1 MNIQDVLQQA
11 KVHRVSDDFDAYI
24 QDYDVLIKHM
34 DTEEVCVEVLLG
46 DIYMMATGRK
56 EKTMRF
62 RNPPDHPLSVL
73 AEYTDFVFGTTD
85 KEFDKAFPQWIEKV
99 GEQPAMKA
107 CLQFLKNG
115 KNDISLEVL
124 DLKTIRALAYFD
136 AEPVYRAL
144 DHVLRENDKKVYG
157 KGARS
162 MKLVNQ
168 SINTLV
174 KLSTLR
180 ALQSILRFER
190 YARYGKTD
198 KAIKILMFEVN
209 PTEAELEAMKTPT
222 YHFDDQ
228 LTRVETVGDYT
239 VLMTIIPGYKLDRK
253 IFDAEGKEYK
263 DFPKSGLED
272 FKYEVKEL
280 RGLEKVIASDLRHY
294 RDRIEDAYRT
304 GQTWPYPDWVRY
316 YMTHPLISYSAR
328 RLIWEF
334 ISESSERYSG
344 MWAENRQ
351 VDSES
356 EPQVILH
363 DVNGK
368 SLPIMGGDWTVR
380 LWHPVEASAEETAA
394 WKDRVMDLKIVQPF
408 KQAFREVYRVTQPEL
423 ETAVYSNRFAAHI
436 LYKQQFAAIAS
447 SRGWDIPNFYSDSVY
462 TPSSSIQG
470 FTIYFEI
477 NQDWGGGTEAS
488 TDKVSFSGQGLS
500 TLPPIVFSEGMRDV
514 DLFVSVC
521 SIGVD
526 PNWTPDREGYAYWAS
541 YNTGELRDSAL
552 NRRDMLQRILPAL
565 MIAPQCRIDDRWL
578 IVEGKL
584 CIYKIHIG
592 SGGVYMSPSNRYL
605 CIVPKTSKK
614 TESDDVYL
622 PFESDGMLSLILSKA
637 FLLAND
643 TKITDRTITQQIK
656 SAT

>member
-1 MNIQDVLQQA
+1 MKIQDVLQQA
-11 KVHRVSDDFDAYI
+11 RVHRSSDDFDAYL

-85 KEFDKAFPQWIEKV
+85 REFDKELPAWIEKV
-99 GEQPAMKA
+99 GEQAAMKA

-115 KNDISLEVL
+115 KNDLSLEEF
-124 DLKTIRALAYFD
+124 DLKTVRALSYFD

-144 DHVLRENDKKVYG
+144 DHVLRENDKKEYG
-157 KGARS
+157 GARS
-162 MKLVNQ
+162 LKQVNQ
-168 SINTLV
+168 TIKTLL
-174 KLSTLR
+174 KLSTPR
-180 ALQSILRFER
+180 ALQSVLRFER

-198 KAIKILMFEVN
+198 KALKILMSEVN
-209 PTEAELEAMKTPT
+209 PTEAELEAMRTPT
-222 YHFDDQ
+222 YHFDEQ

-239 VLMTIIPGYKLDRK
+239 VIMTIIPGYKLARK
-253 IFDAEGKEYK
+253 ILDAEGKEYK

-280 RGLEKVIASDLRHY
+280 RGLEKVIAGDLRHY
-294 RDRIEDAYRT
+294 RDRIEDAYYT
-304 GQTWPYPDWVRY
+304 GQTWPYPDWVRFH
-316 YMTHPLISYSAR
+316 MVHPLMAYSAR

-334 ISESSERYSG
+334 TNEGGERYTG

-351 VDSES
+351 PDPES
-356 EPQVILH
+356 ELQVILH
-363 DVNGK
+363 NVSGK
-368 SLPIMGGDWTVR
+368 PLKITGEDWRVK
-380 LWHPVEASAEETAA
+380 LWHPVEASPEETAA
-394 WKDRVMDLKIVQPF
+394 WKNRVMDLKIVQPF
-408 KQAFREVYRVTQPEL
+408 KQAFREVYRPTRLEL
-423 ETAVYSNRFAAHI
+423 ETATYSERFAAHI

-447 SRGWDIPNFYSDSVY
+447 SRGWDVPSFFDSY
-462 TPSSSIQG
+462 DLDTSINIQG
-470 FTIYFEI
+470 HQVNFTYTHDER
-477 NQDWGGGTEAS
+477 WGTEAR
-488 TDKVSFSGQGLS
+488 TKYVSFSGVELS
-500 TLPPIVFSEGMRDV
+500 TLLPIVFSEGMRDV

-526 PNWTPDREGYAYWAS
+526 PTWTPERDNYSYWAS

-552 NRRDMLQRILPAL
+552 NRRDLLQRILPAL

-578 IVEGKL
+578 VVEGKL
-584 CIYKIHIG
+584 CTYKIHIG
-592 SGGVYMSPSNRYL
+592 SGGVYMAPSNRYL
-605 CIVPKTSKK
+605 CIVPKTTKK
-614 TESDDVYL
+614 SASDDVFL

-637 FLLAND
+637 FLLADDIN
-643 TKITDRTITQQIK
+643 INDRTIIRQIG
-656 SAT
+656 SAS